1 MYGTITTDKYATKYG
16 ADGKPIAPKFR
27 HGSGYQKELK
37 NYNYAIKDESI
48 ANRLGNLGG
57 GTLQGTQTEKEA
69 ELAGLEQAKLGYGQ
83 GLGQTGQDI
92 QRIKE
97 LQQGRTSQS
106 GADPVSAAIMGQ
118 KQGALANAQRGMSAS
133 GVKGGTAQGVLSN
146 VEKEQNQNIA
156 ASLYG
161 QQRQSIADERS
172 LAGNTLAGTVA
183 MSQGSKGTG
192 TAGNMPNA
200 PEMGGMFGT
209 VICTELYRQ
218 GIMPLDMYIKDMQ
231 YGESVDH
238 ETLIGYRLL
247 ATPIVKLMHK
257 YAIVTSIVSIP
268 AMAWARNMAGDYNFF
283 GSIISMIGE
292 PICNVVGKIKLS
304 FSGAKYV

>member
-1 MYGTITTDKYATKYG
+1 MGMGYNGPSPGKMKEDQGNADAKKRGDNKRLSDYNQGIMPTGVTTSGTA
-16 ADGKPIAPKFR
+16 A
-27 HGSGYQKELK
+27 
-37 NYNYAIKDESI
+37 
-48 ANRLGNLGG
+48 
-57 GTLQGTQTEKEA
+57 EKA
-69 ELAGLEQAKLGYGQ
+69 GELAGLERAGLGYGQ
-83 GLGQTGQDI
+83 NLGQTGQDI

-133 GVKGGTAQGVLSN
+133 GVKGGTAQGVMSN

-172 LAGNTLAGTVA
+172 LASNMLAGTEA
-183 MSQGSKGTG
+183 MSQGGKATG
-192 TAGNMPNA
+192 TSQNMPKA
-200 PEMGGMFGT
+200 PEMGGMGIAGT
-209 VICTELYRQ
+209 VICTELHRQ

-231 YGESVDH
+231 YGESLDH
-238 ETLIGYRLL
+238 VTLIGYRLL
-247 ATPIVKLMHK
+247 ANPVVKLMHK

-268 AMAWARNMAGDYNFF
+268 AMAWARNMAGEYNFL
-283 GSIISMIGE
+283 GSMISFIGE
-292 PICNVVGKIKLS
+292 PICHIVGKIKLS
-304 FSGAKYV
+304 LSGAKYV

>member
-1 MYGTITTDKYATKYG
+1 MGYNGPSPKKMREDQGNANNRVHQMDDRTKRYNQGIMPTGVSLSGTA
-16 ADGKPIAPKFR
+16 A
-27 HGSGYQKELK
+27 
-37 NYNYAIKDESI
+37 
-48 ANRLGNLGG
+48 
-57 GTLQGTQTEKEA
+57 EKEG
-69 ELAGLEQAKLGYGQ
+69 ELAGLERAGLGYGQ
-83 GLGQTGQDI
+83 NLGQTGQDI

-118 KQGALANAQRGMSAS
+118 KQGALANAQRGMASS
-133 GVKGGTAQGVLSN
+133 GVKGGTAQGVMSD

-172 LAGNTLAGTVA
+172 MASNMLAGTEA
-183 MSQGSKGTG
+183 MSQGGKATG
-192 TAGNMPNA
+192 TSQNMPKA
-200 PEMGGMFGT
+200 PETGGMT
-209 VICTELYRQ
+209 VICTELHRQ

-231 YGESVDH
+231 YGESLDH
-238 ETLIGYRLL
+238 VTLIGYRLL
-247 ATPIVKLMHK
+247 ANPVVKLMHK

-268 AMAWARNMAGDYNFF
+268 AMAWARNMAGQYNFF
-283 GSIISMIGE
+283 GSMISFFGE
-292 PICNVVGKIKLS
+292 PICHIVGKVKLS

>member
-1 MYGTITTDKYATKYG
+1 MANVSTEVARAKK
-16 ADGKPIAPKFR
+16 
-27 HGSGYQKELK
+27 
-37 NYNYAIKDESI
+37 SI
-48 ANRLGNLGG
+48 ANQATAAAKKRGDDGRLANYNQGIMPTGVTTS
-57 GTLQGTQTEKEA
+57 GTAAEKEG
-69 ELAGLEQAKLGYGQ
+69 ELAGLERAGLGYGQ
-83 GLGQTGQDI
+83 GLSQTGKDI

-97 LQQGRTSQS
+97 LQQGRTAQS

-118 KQGALANAQRGMSAS
+118 KQGALANAQRAMSAS

-172 LAGNTLAGTVA
+172 LAGNMLAGTEA
-183 MSQGSKGTG
+183 MSQGGKAAG
-192 TAGNMPNA
+192 TAQDMPKA
-200 PEMGGMFGT
+200 PETGGMGT

-238 ETLIGYRLL
+238 ETLMGYRLL
-247 ATPIVKLMHK
+247 ANPVVKLMHK
-257 YAIVTSIVSIP
+257 YAIVTKIISIP
-268 AMAWARNMAGDYNFF
+268 AMAWARNMAGDYNFL

-292 PICNVVGKIKLS
+292 PICNVVWKIKLS

>member
-1 MYGTITTDKYATKYG
+1 MANEATTI
-16 ADGKPIAPKFR
+16 GKAK
-27 HGSGYQKELK
+27 K
-37 NYNYAIKDESI
+37 SI
-48 ANRLGNLGG
+48 ANEPIVAAKKRGDDARLAKYNQGIMPTGVTTS
-57 GTLQGTQTEKEA
+57 GTAAEKEG
-69 ELAGLEQAKLGYGQ
+69 ELAGFERAGLGYGQ
-83 GLGQTGQDI
+83 GLSQTGQDI

-133 GVKGGTAQGVLSN
+133 GVKGGTAQGVMSN

-172 LAGNTLAGTVA
+172 LASNMLAGTEA
-183 MSQGSKGTG
+183 MSQGGKATG
-192 TAGNMPNA
+192 TAQDMPKA
-200 PEMGGMFGT
+200 PDVGGMGLGT
-209 VICTELYRQ
+209 VICTELHRQ

-231 YGESVDH
+231 YGESLDH
-238 ETLIGYRLL
+238 VTLIGYRLL
-247 ATPIVKLMHK
+247 ANPVVKLMHK

-268 AMAWARNMAGDYNFF
+268 AMAWARNMAGQYNFF
-283 GSIISMIGE
+283 GSMISFFGE
-292 PICNVVGKIKLS
+292 PICHIIGKVKLS

>member
-1 MYGTITTDKYATKYG
+1 MGMGYNGPSPKKMREDQGNANNRVHQMDDRTKRYNQGIMPTGVSLSGTA
-16 ADGKPIAPKFR
+16 A
-27 HGSGYQKELK
+27 
-37 NYNYAIKDESI
+37 
-48 ANRLGNLGG
+48 
-57 GTLQGTQTEKEA
+57 EKEG
-69 ELAGLEQAKLGYGQ
+69 ELAGLERAGLGYGQ
-83 GLGQTGQDI
+83 NLGQTGQDI

-118 KQGALANAQRGMSAS
+118 KQGALANAQRGMASS
-133 GVKGGTAQGVLSN
+133 GVKGGTAQGVMSD

-172 LAGNTLAGTVA
+172 MASNMLAGTEA
-183 MSQGSKGTG
+183 MSQGGKATG
-192 TAGNMPNA
+192 TSQNMPKA
-200 PEMGGMFGT
+200 PETGGMT
-209 VICTELYRQ
+209 VICTELHRQ

-231 YGESVDH
+231 YGESLDH
-238 ETLIGYRLL
+238 VTLIGYRLL
-247 ATPIVKLMHK
+247 ANPVVKLMHK

-268 AMAWARNMAGDYNFF
+268 AMAWARNMAGQYNFF
-283 GSIISMIGE
+283 GSMISFFGE
-292 PICNVVGKIKLS
+292 PICHIVGKVKLS